1 MLNLNQ
7 AIQHGRAVGVR
18 FYVKT
23 TGGAIFGGTKTTIP
37 CTTDIGVFATDQDGR
52 GISLHDFQEP
62 LQIVRF
68 QNHDA
73 LVVEHIFRPDG

>member
-23 TGGAIFGGTKTTIP
+23 SSRVIFGGTKTREQTEAMKRRFEAEDRQNP
-37 CTTDIGVFATDQDGR
+37 WTKGTTKFVI
-52 GISLHDFQEP
+52 EE
-62 LQIVRF
+62 VR
-68 QNHDA
+68 
-73 LVVEHIFRPDG
+73 